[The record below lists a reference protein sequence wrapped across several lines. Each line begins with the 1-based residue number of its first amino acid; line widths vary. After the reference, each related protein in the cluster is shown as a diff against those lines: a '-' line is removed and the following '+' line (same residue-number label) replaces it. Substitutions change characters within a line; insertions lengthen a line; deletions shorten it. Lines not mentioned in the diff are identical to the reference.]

1 MRKFFVESKQINDNQ
16 IIIDGEDVNHIKNVL
31 RLAIG
36 EKIKICDKDASINYV
51 SEIVEITNQEVRC
64 MIIEEV
70 KGEAEGNVELHI
82 YQGLPKADKME
93 LILQK
98 GTELGVTRFIPVALK
113 RCIVKLDGKDA
124 VKKIDRW
131 QKITEVA
138 SKQSGRDIVPEVSN
152 IQTLNDVC
160 SSIKDFDLVMLAYEL
175 EENNYIKSELLKIKG
190 TKENYKIAIVIGPEG
205 GIDES
210 EAIKLRDAGAKVV
223 SLGKRILR
231 TETVAL
237 QVSSIVMYE
246 LENGGN

>member
-93 LILQK
+93 LIIQK
-98 GTELGVTRFIPVALK
+98 GTELGISKYVPVKLS
-113 RCIVKLDGKDA
+113 RCIVKLDGKDEI
-124 VKKIDRW
+124 KKIDRW
-131 QKITEVA
+131 QKISEA
-138 SKQSGRDIVPEVSN
+138 AAKQSGRDLVPEITN
-152 IQTLNDVC
+152 LK
-160 SSIKDFDLVMLAYEL
+160 SIKEVSELIKEYDLFLVAF
-175 EENNYIKSELLKIKG
+175 EEEKENSIKNELLKIKD
-190 TKENYKIAIVIGPEG
+190 TLDNYKIAVLVGPEG
-205 GIDES
+205 GLQKDEVS
-210 EAIKLRDAGAKVV
+210 YLEENGAKVIT
-223 SLGKRILR
+223 LGNRILR
-231 TETVAL
+231 TETVAMYIAS
-237 QVSSIVMYE
+237 VIMYE
-246 LENGGN
+246 LEMK